1 MELSSI
7 TIFIAQA
14 AVLIILIFAS
24 ISYLV
29 YKVKSRKQPP
39 VHRQSSGYQPVP
51 VAIHR
56 NDLELLIP
64 EHSFALENPR
74 STPVFAR
81 MQASTVHQRV
91 TSSDLLEQ
99 RVPPARMERP
109 TVVRSSFEQPKEKVQ
124 IARNWA

>member
-14 AVLIILIFAS
+14 AALTILIFAL

-29 YKVKSRKQPP
+29 YKVKSRKQLPLQ
-39 VHRQSSGYQPVP
+39 RQTSVYQPAP

-64 EHSFALENPR
+64 QHSFVIDEPR
-74 STPVFAR
+74 PVPVFAR
-81 MQASTVHQRV
+81 MQASTVHQKV
-91 TSSDLLEQ
+91 TSADLLEQ

-109 TVVRSSFEQPKEKVQ
+109 TVVRSSFELPKEKVQ

>member
-14 AVLIILIFAS
+14 AALIILIFAL

-29 YKVKSRKQPP
+29 YKIKSRKQLP
-39 VHRQSSGYQPVP
+39 VQRQSSGYQPAP
-51 VAIHR
+51 VAAHK

-64 EHSFALENPR
+64 QQAFIADEPR
-74 STPVFAR
+74 PAPVFTR
-81 MQASTVHQRV
+81 MQAGRVHQRV
-91 TSSDLLEQ
+91 TLADLLEQ

-109 TVVRSSFEQPKEKVQ
+109 TVVKSSFEQPKEKVQ